1 MDILEVFAGISAG
14 VKAKGLSAVMEW
26 QEKAKTEEERLR
38 AEAAEAVNAYRESRA
53 ASVEKIT
60 QKIADLTAEGKAA
73 EKEKLRL
80 NTSLA
85 IAAAHDDAD
94 GFRAAQ
100 KKLEKLETERA
111 VREDMITALR
121 ETTVFGSE
129 DLFKAAEEKHNAYT
143 EYLQRLRGIYD
154 GLYDLAKDQEI
165 MAKEL
170 KDTALSFRAIAHDGF
185 ESITGDEKGERI
197 PAPESG
203 NSLPVRD
210 LRGGSYRMG

>member
-26 QEKAKTEEERLR
+26 QEKAKTEEKRLR
-38 AEAAEAVNAYRESRA
+38 TEAAEAVNAYRESRA
-53 ASVEKIT
+53 AAVEKIT

-129 DLFKAAEEKHNAYT
+129 ELFKAAEEKHSAYMDF
-143 EYLQRLRGIYD
+143 LQALNGIYD
-154 GLYDLAKDQEI
+154 ELYNLADEQGK
-165 MAKEL
+165 MAESL
-170 KDTALSFRAIAHDGF
+170 KSAAVAFRPIGHDGF
-185 ESITGDEKGERI
+185 SSITGDEKGERI
-197 PAPESG
+197 PAPQTEPLPTK
-203 NSLPVRD
+203 SLKAGTW
-210 LRGGSYRMG
+210 RGAL